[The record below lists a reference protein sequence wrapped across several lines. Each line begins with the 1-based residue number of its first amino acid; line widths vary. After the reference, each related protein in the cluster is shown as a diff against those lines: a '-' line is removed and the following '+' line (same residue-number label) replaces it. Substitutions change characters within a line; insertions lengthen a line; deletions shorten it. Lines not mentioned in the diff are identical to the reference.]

1 MFRPHHTALMLAFLF
16 AATAA
21 AQRGGGTGAATPRSE
36 PKTVKEVMV
45 VLTIP
50 GSDAVFKAGGD
61 PPSGA
66 AAWTALRRSA
76 TPLVTSA
83 DLLLSPQFAGQS
95 REWRALADAHRKA
108 TAAAFAAIDKR
119 DAEALSA
126 ASDALYET
134 CANCHARFMKQ

>member
-1 MFRPHHTALMLAFLF
+1 
-16 AATAA
+16 
-21 AQRGGGTGAATPRSE
+21 
-36 PKTVKEVMV
+36 MV